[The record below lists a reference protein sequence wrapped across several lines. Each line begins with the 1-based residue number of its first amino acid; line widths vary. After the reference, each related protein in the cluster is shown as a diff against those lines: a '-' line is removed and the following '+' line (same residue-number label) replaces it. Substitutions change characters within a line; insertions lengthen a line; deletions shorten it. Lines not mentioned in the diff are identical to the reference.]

1 MKSKKWTGIILFFLI
16 WAANNSYAQFN
27 FQSVFPD
34 LNGNALFIKLNENF
48 KPDTVLD
55 YSMARDTLYAVIDNQ
70 NDTVYCIYSGY
81 GLYLPENVDP
91 TEYLYFGGS
100 QNGINAEHTYP
111 VSKGTEAGNA
121 KSDMHHIFP
130 SKININS
137 DRASYEYNEIKDN
150 ITQKW
155 YLKDK
160 ILNTIPAT
168 NINSYSE
175 FAQNYFEPRENKKG
189 DIARALFYIK
199 TIYRDQTNQAD
210 PNFFDNQKDTLCKW
224 HFYDPVDSI
233 EWARTWKIAKYQD
246 GKPNPFVLDCSL
258 AYRTYCDFIS
268 AQCIKVN
275 TEEIYDAGSV
285 NAYIY
290 PNPVFDE
297 VNLKFFN
304 TEFSEVNISV
314 FDLMGRQLTSYEL
327 STSGRYEEKI
337 TIPVQF
343 LTNGIY
349 LMKVIGKN
357 ENKYLKIYKLFIKQ

>member
-1 MKSKKWTGIILFFLI
+1 MKVNKFTGLILFFLLFSVI
-16 WAANNSYAQFN
+16 RIKAQYN
-27 FQSVFPD
+27 FQPVFPG
-34 LNGNALFIKLNENF
+34 LKGNELFIKLEENY
-48 KPDTVLD
+48 KPDSLLD
-55 YSMARDTLYAVIDNQ
+55 YSMSRDTLYAVIDNQ

-81 GLYLPENVDP
+81 GLYLPKNVDP
-91 TEYLYFGGS
+91 TEYLYFGGT

-111 VSKGTEAGNA
+111 VSKGTEFGLA

-137 DRASYEYNEIKDN
+137 DRASYEFNEIRDN

-160 ILNTIPAT
+160 ILNSVPST

-175 FAQNYFEPRENKKG
+175 YAQNYFEPRENKKG

-199 TIYRDQTNQAD
+199 TMYRDQTDQAD
-210 PNFFDNQKDTLCKW
+210 PNFFDNQRDTLCKW

-233 EWARTWKIAKYQD
+233 EWNRTWKIAQYQD

-268 AQCIKVN
+268 SQCIKVN
-275 TEEIYDAGSV
+275 TKELYDALSV
-285 NAYIY
+285 NAYVY
-290 PNPVFDE
+290 PNPVFNE

-304 TEFSEVNISV
+304 PEFSEVNISV
-314 FDLMGRQLTSYEL
+314 FDLMGRQLTSFEL
-327 STSGRYEEKI
+327 PTSGQYEEKI
-337 TIPVQF
+337 IIPVDL

-349 LMKVIGKN
+349 LLRVIGRN
-357 ENKYLKIYKLFIKQ
+357 ENKYLKIHKLFIKQ